1 MQLGCTKKLLDY
13 LGKKGGPAD
22 TDIEPLLSWSAHLI
36 TLNHRHTVVAAND
49 SSRYGFVLY
58 GLKAKDV
65 KSFAVSC
72 WMASVPVWRLRV
84 LRRN

>member
-36 TLNHRHTVVAAND
+36 TLNHRHAVVAAND
-49 SSRYGFVLY
+49 SSRYGFVP
-58 GLKAKDV
+58 
-65 KSFAVSC
+65 VSYTHLTLPTNRE
-72 WMASVPVWRLRV
+72 V
-84 LRRN
+84 